1 MTAPTLDA
9 LRCSFCEHANP
20 AGAKFCNDCGSP
32 LRLKPCERCDA
43 INDLDATSCH
53 QCGAEFDE
61 GLAVDVDAGPA
72 TTTPLADFKPSVV
85 RAFEATPTPP
95 APGLAESVPA
105 AGGSLTPILD
115 AAIVEPAPAA
125 SSRRR
130 KALAAL
136 FVAVLVGGAYG
147 VYRYANSVD
156 GSRDAATIA
165 APDANSASD
174 AANAP
179 AAPSK
184 PIRVANPETSPAAP
198 TPAATA
204 TPVTGDKSAASP
216 AAALAAAAKGGM
228 ASAATLPA
236 ATSAAAT
243 TSATTSAAVTS
254 PAATSPAA
262 TSAATAPVATAPA
275 AEQPRMAAARVP
287 RGARGRTR
295 SQPAPAAS
303 GSPALPVAPAASVRP
318 APVAPANCTAG
329 VAALGLCTR
338 P

>member
-20 AGAKFCNDCGSP
+20 TGAKFCNDCGSP

-72 TTTPLADFKPSVV
+72 TTTPIADFKPSIL
-85 RAFEATPTPP
+85 RAFETASAPAPP
-95 APGLAESVPA
+95 ASAETFPSV
-105 AGGSLTPILD
+105 GGSLTPIAD
-115 AAIVEPAPAA
+115 AAIVEPARPAPV
-125 SSRRR
+125 RRR

-136 FVAVLVGGAYG
+136 FVFVLVGGVYG

-156 GSRDAATIA
+156 GSRVAMTA
-165 APDANSASD
+165 APGAGAGTDATT
-174 AANAP
+174 AAAG
-179 AAPSK
+179 PSK
-184 PIRVANPETSPAAP
+184 PIRVASPDASSAAPAAATATAVTGKAAAAPPAAAPAADTSATTPAGAATASP
-198 TPAATA
+198 TLPAAAVSVGAAPASMPAATA
-204 TPVTGDKSAASP
+204 SA
-216 AAALAAAAKGGM
+216 
-228 ASAATLPA
+228 
-236 ATSAAAT
+236 
-243 TSATTSAAVTS
+243 V
-254 PAATSPAA
+254 
-262 TSAATAPVATAPA
+262 SAATAPAAA
-275 AEQPRMAAARVP
+275 AEQRRTAAARAP

-295 SQPAPAAS
+295 SQPAPGAS
-303 GSPALPVAPAASVRP
+303 ATPALPVAPAATVRP